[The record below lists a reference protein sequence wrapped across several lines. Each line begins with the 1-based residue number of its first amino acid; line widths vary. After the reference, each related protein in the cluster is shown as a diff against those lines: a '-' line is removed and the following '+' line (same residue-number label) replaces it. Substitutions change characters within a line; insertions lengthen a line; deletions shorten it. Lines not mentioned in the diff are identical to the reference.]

1 MLEKLVNLFNK
12 YRTPVLYLFFG
23 GVTTLVNIAA
33 YYLVA
38 RIFGID
44 PIPATLIAWLISV
57 LAAYLTNRKWVFDSH
72 AASARDVLRELSAFL
87 GARVFTGLL
96 DLGMMYLFVKKLYFD
111 DMLIKIVSNV
121 IVIVLNYVFS
131 KFLIFKRQP

>member
-12 YRTPVLYLFFG
+12 YRAPILYLFFG

-33 YYLVA
+33 YYIVA
-38 RIFGID
+38 RIFRID
-44 PIPATLIAWLISV
+44 LIPATLIAWLISV
-57 LAAYLTNRKWVFDSH
+57 LTAYLTNRKWVFDSH
-72 AASARDVLRELSAFL
+72 AVGARDILRELLAFL
-87 GARVFTGLL
+87 GARIFTGLL